1 MKKCNHINECSC
13 NMKKNTKLEACKK
26 ALKKMIK
33 EAKKQH
39 LAETSTTGGVAGYE
53 TPYAF
58 VGRNKKLK
66 KKMKNV
72 AQMFGYRLVYPTY
85 WNTNDIDNDS
95 DGDGGDGGG
104 D

>member
-1 MKKCNHINECSC
+1 MKPKRKINECSC
-13 NMKKNTKLEACKK
+13 DKKKNMKMEACKK
-26 ALKKMIK
+26 ALKEILR

-39 LAETSTTGGVAGYE
+39 LSETSTTAGVAGFE

-66 KKMKNV
+66 RKMKNV

-85 WNTNDIDNDS
+85 WNTNDIDG
-95 DGDGGDGGG
+95 DGDGGDGGSN
-104 D
+104 